1 MSPPSTP
8 HRVPAR
14 ARVLFAVTLSLLAL
28 GWGSPAA
35 AGEYPPA
42 PESALEALLLAYQE
56 EASPDFPP

>member
-1 MSPPSTP
+1 
-8 HRVPAR
+8 
-14 ARVLFAVTLSLLAL
+14 VLFAVTLSLLAL